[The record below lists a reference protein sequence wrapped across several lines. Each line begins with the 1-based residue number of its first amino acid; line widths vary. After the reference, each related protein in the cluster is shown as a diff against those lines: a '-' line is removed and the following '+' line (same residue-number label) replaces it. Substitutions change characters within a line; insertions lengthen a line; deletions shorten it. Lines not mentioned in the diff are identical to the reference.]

1 MRTILPAPPDL
12 HFWREHDLGG
22 ACLLRARY
30 EAHEFPRHVH
40 DEMVVAVTEDG
51 AGEVRTRQGR
61 DVGGPGTVWVFA
73 PGEYHEGKVDRDRH
87 WAYRGLYLDAA
98 ALSTLAEVF
107 GNGAQHGPFVPPR
120 LYEDPQLARMILA
133 THARLEEG
141 APLVERE
148 TLWWSTMGV
157 LFGRYGRPRPN
168 PLRGGP
174 ETAKMR
180 DAIDYMAANYQRN
193 IGNHELASLV
203 GLSRYHF
210 LRSFRR
216 AFGMPPHAYL
226 NQMRLV
232 AAKRLLREGRSP
244 GEAAAAVGFFDQS
257 HLNRVFKRAY
267 GITPGVF
274 AASARGCGSASAPDS
289 VARTREVSS

>member
-1 MRTILPAPPDL
+1 MQGEPGAPEL
-12 HFWREHDLGG
+12 HFWREDDLGG

-30 EAHEFPRHVH
+30 GPHRFTRHVH

-51 AGEVRTRQGR
+51 AGEVHTRQGK

-87 WAYRGLYLDAA
+87 WAYRGLYLDAT
-98 ALSTLAEVF
+98 ALSALAEVF
-107 GNGAQHGPFVPPR
+107 GDRAEEGVFVPPR

-141 APLVERE
+141 APLMERE
-148 TLWWSTMGV
+148 TLWWSAMGV

-168 PLRGGP
+168 PARAVP

-180 DAIDYMAANYQRN
+180 VALDCMASSYERN
-193 IGNHELASLV
+193 IGNGELASLV
-203 GLSRYHF
+203 GLSCYHF
-210 LRSFRR
+210 VRSFRR

-226 NQMRLV
+226 NQLRLV
-232 AAKRLLREGRSP
+232 AAKRLLLEGRSP

-257 HLNRVFKRAY
+257 HLNRMFKRAY
-267 GITPGVF
+267 GITPGTFVR
-274 AASARGCGSASAPDS
+274 ASGGGSRDRRRSP
-289 VARTREVSS
+289 

>member
-1 MRTILPAPPDL
+1 MNATFPETPDL
-12 HFWREHDLGG
+12 HFWRERELGG

-30 EAHEFPRHVH
+30 GPHQFTRHLH

-51 AGEVRTRQGR
+51 AGEVHTRQGK
-61 DVGGPGTVWVFA
+61 DVGEPGTVWVFA
-73 PGEYHEGKVDRDRH
+73 PGEYHEGKVDRGRH

-98 ALSTLAEVF
+98 ALSALAEVF
-107 GNGAQHGPFVPPR
+107 GDGADEGVFVPPR

-141 APLVERE
+141 APLMERE
-148 TLWWSTMGV
+148 TLWWSAMGV

-168 PLRGGP
+168 PPRVGP
-174 ETAKMR
+174 ENVKMR
-180 DAIDYMAANYQRN
+180 VVLDYMAANYERN

-203 GLSRYHF
+203 GLSGYHF
-210 LRSFRR
+210 VRSFHRS
-216 AFGMPPHAYL
+216 FGMPPHAYL
-226 NQMRLV
+226 NQVRLV
-232 AAKRLLREGRSP
+232 AAKRLLLEGRSP

-257 HLNRVFKRAY
+257 HLNRMFKRAY

-274 AASARGCGSASAPDS
+274 ALASDGGAR
-289 VARTREVSS
+289 RRRRSS